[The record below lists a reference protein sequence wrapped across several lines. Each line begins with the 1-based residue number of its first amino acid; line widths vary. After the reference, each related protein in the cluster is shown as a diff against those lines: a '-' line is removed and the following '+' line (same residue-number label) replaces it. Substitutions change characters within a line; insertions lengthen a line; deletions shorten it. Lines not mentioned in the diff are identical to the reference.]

1 MGHTKIHNGWGE
13 TMRVG
18 FIGLGAMGSRMAGRL
33 LAAHH
38 DVVVYDRTRENT
50 RPLEQRGAKVAATL
64 RQLAA
69 GVDIVLSSVT
79 NDAAVEQ
86 VMFGPDGVLAAA
98 RAGTIVVDMSTV
110 SPRTS
115 RRLHEAARS
124 KGVSVLD
131 APVSGSTVQAEQ
143 GQLVIFVGGEEDV
156 YQTCQA
162 ILAVLGSK
170 TFYLGSSGAGTTMKL
185 CVNTLLGLGVQALA
199 EAIALGLKAGL
210 PRERFLE
217 VLGETAVVSPSQKAK
232 LENARKDEY
241 PAAFALRLMF
251 KDFGLI
257 VETAME
263 LSVPMPATAAAVQVA
278 AAEHARQLAA
288 HSDEDFSVV
297 VRAMERLADL
307 NLAER
312 KPHRLKEL
320 LLYSHPSIE
329 RRILAATASRSRA
342 G

>member
-18 FIGLGAMGSRMAGRL
+18 FIGLGAMGSRMASRL

-38 DVVVYDRTRENT
+38 DVVVYNRSPERA
-50 RPLEQRGAKVAATL
+50 RPLEQRGAKVAATPK
-64 RQLAA
+64 QLAA
-69 GVDIVLSSVT
+69 GVDIVFSSVA
-79 NDAAVEQ
+79 NDAALEQ
-86 VMFGPDGVLAAA
+86 VMFGPDGALAGA
-98 RAGTIVVDMSTV
+98 RAGSVVIEMSTV
-110 SPRTS
+110 NPRTS
-115 RRLHEAARS
+115 RQVHEDARS

-156 YQTCQA
+156 YQKCQA

-170 TFYLGSSGAGTTMKL
+170 TFYLGPSGAGATMKL

-210 PRERFLE
+210 PRERFLQ
-217 VLGETAVVSPSQKAK
+217 VLGETAVVSPSQKSK
-232 LENARKDEY
+232 LENVRKGEY

-263 LSVPMPATAAAVQVA
+263 WSVPMPATAAAVQVA

-297 VRAMERLADL
+297 VRAMQRLAGID
-307 NLAER
+307 
-312 KPHRLKEL
+312 
-320 LLYSHPSIE
+320 
-329 RRILAATASRSRA
+329 A
-342 G
+342 GTPDPTSVR

>member
-1 MGHTKIHNGWGE
+1 
-13 TMRVG
+13 MRVG

-33 LAAHH
+33 LAARH
-38 DVVVYDRTRENT
+38 DVLVYNRTPQRT
-50 RPLEQRGAKVAATL
+50 RPLEQGGAKVAPTAK
-64 RQLAA
+64 QLAA
-69 GVDIVLSSVT
+69 GVDVVCSSVA
-79 NDAAVEQ
+79 NDAALEE
-86 VMFGPDGVLAAA
+86 VMFGPDGALAGA
-98 RAGTIVVDMSTV
+98 RPGAVVIEMSTV

-124 KGVSVLD
+124 KGVAVLD

-156 YQTCQA
+156 YQKCQP

-170 TFYLGSSGAGTTMKL
+170 TFYLGPSGAGATMKL

-210 PRERFLE
+210 PRERFIQ
-217 VLGETAVVSPSQKAK
+217 VLGETAVVSPSQKTK
-232 LENARKDEY
+232 LENARKDQY
-241 PAAFALRLMF
+241 PPAFALRLML

-257 VETAME
+257 VETGME

-278 AAEHARQLAA
+278 AAERGRQLAV

-297 VRAMERLADL
+297 VRAMERW
-307 NLAER
+307 
-312 KPHRLKEL
+312 
-320 LLYSHPSIE
+320 
-329 RRILAATASRSRA
+329 A
-342 G
+342 GVA

>member
-1 MGHTKIHNGWGE
+1 
-13 TMRVG
+13 MRVG
-18 FIGLGAMGSRMAGRL
+18 FIGLGAMGTRMAGRL

-38 DVVVYDRTRENT
+38 DVVVYNRTPERT
-50 RPLEQRGAKVAATL
+50 RPLEQRGAKVAATPKE
-64 RQLAA
+64 LAA
-69 GVDIVLSSVT
+69 GVEIVFSSVA
-79 NDAAVEQ
+79 NDAALEQ
-86 VMFGPDGVLAAA
+86 VMFGPDGALAGT
-98 RAGTIVVDMSTV
+98 RAGTTVVEMSTV
-110 SPRTS
+110 NPRTS
-115 RRLHEAARS
+115 RRLHEAARG

-156 YQTCQA
+156 YQRCQS

-170 TFYLGSSGAGTTMKL
+170 TFYLGPSGAGATMKL

-199 EAIALGLKAGL
+199 EAVALGVKAGL
-210 PRERFLE
+210 PRERFLQ

-232 LENARKDEY
+232 LENVRKDEY
-241 PAAFALRLMF
+241 PPAFALRLMF

-263 LSVPMPATAAAVQVA
+263 FSVPMPATAAAVQVA

-288 HSDEDFSVV
+288 HIDEDFSAV
-297 VRAMERLADL
+297 VRAMERLAGV
-307 NLAER
+307 
-312 KPHRLKEL
+312 
-320 LLYSHPSIE
+320 
-329 RRILAATASRSRA
+329 A

>member
-1 MGHTKIHNGWGE
+1 
-13 TMRVG
+13 MRLG

-38 DVVVYDRTRENT
+38 DVVVYNRTPERT
-50 RPLEQRGAKVAATL
+50 RPLEQRGAKVAATAQ
-64 RQLAA
+64 QLAA
-69 GVDIVLSSVT
+69 GVEMVFSSVA
-79 NDAAVEQ
+79 NDAALEQ
-86 VMFGPDGVLAAA
+86 VMFGPDGALAGA
-98 RAGTIVVDMSTV
+98 RAGTIVIEMSTV
-110 SPRTS
+110 NPRTS

-124 KGVSVLD
+124 NGVAVLD

-156 YQTCQA
+156 YQKCQPV
-162 ILAVLGSK
+162 LAVLGGK
-170 TFYLGSSGAGTTMKL
+170 TFYLGPSGAGATMKL

-199 EAIALGLKAGL
+199 EAIALGVKAGL
-210 PRERFLE
+210 PRERFLQ

-232 LENARKDEY
+232 LENARKDDY

-297 VRAMERLADL
+297 VRAMERLAGV
-307 NLAER
+307 A
-312 KPHRLKEL
+312 
-320 LLYSHPSIE
+320 
-329 RRILAATASRSRA
+329 RA
-342 G
+342 Q

>member
-1 MGHTKIHNGWGE
+1 MP
-13 TMRVG
+13 VG

-33 LAAHH
+33 LAARH
-38 DVVVYDRTRENT
+38 DVLVYNRTPERT
-50 RPLEQRGAKVAATL
+50 RPLEQSGAKVAPTAK
-64 RQLAA
+64 QLAA
-69 GVDIVLSSVT
+69 GVDVVCSSVA
-79 NDAAVEQ
+79 NDAALEE
-86 VMFGPDGVLAAA
+86 VMFGPDGALAGA
-98 RAGTIVVDMSTV
+98 RPGTVVIEMSTV

-124 KGVSVLD
+124 KGVAVLD

-156 YQTCQA
+156 YQKCQP

-170 TFYLGSSGAGTTMKL
+170 TFYLGLSGAGATMKL

-210 PRERFLE
+210 PRERFIQ

-241 PAAFALRLMF
+241 PPAFALRLML

-257 VETAME
+257 VETGME

-278 AAEHARQLAA
+278 AAERGRQLAT

-297 VRAMERLADL
+297 VRAMERW
-307 NLAER
+307 
-312 KPHRLKEL
+312 
-320 LLYSHPSIE
+320 
-329 RRILAATASRSRA
+329 A
-342 G
+342 GVA

>member
-1 MGHTKIHNGWGE
+1 VIE
-13 TMRVG
+13 
-18 FIGLGAMGSRMAGRL
+18 
-33 LAAHH
+33 
-38 DVVVYDRTRENT
+38 
-50 RPLEQRGAKVAATL
+50 
-64 RQLAA
+64 
-69 GVDIVLSSVT
+69 
-79 NDAAVEQ
+79 
-86 VMFGPDGVLAAA
+86 
-98 RAGTIVVDMSTV
+98 MSTV
-110 SPRTS
+110 NPRIS

-156 YQTCQA
+156 YEKCRPV
-162 ILAVLGSK
+162 LAVLGSK
-170 TFYLGSSGAGTTMKL
+170 TFYLGPSGAGATMKL

-210 PRERFLE
+210 PRERFLQ

-257 VETAME
+257 VETALE
-263 LSVPMPATAAAVQVA
+263 LAVPMPATAAAVQVA
-278 AAEHARQLAA
+278 AAEHTRQLAT

-297 VRAMERLADL
+297 VRAMERLAGV
-307 NLAER
+307 A
-312 KPHRLKEL
+312 
-320 LLYSHPSIE
+320 
-329 RRILAATASRSRA
+329 
-342 G
+342 

>member
-1 MGHTKIHNGWGE
+1 
-13 TMRVG
+13 MRVG

-38 DVVVYDRTRENT
+38 EVVVYNRTRERT
-50 RPLEQRGAKVAATL
+50 RPLERHGAKVAATP
-64 RQLAA
+64 RELAA
-69 GVDIVLSSVT
+69 AVDIVCSSVA
-79 NDAAVEQ
+79 NDVALEQ
-86 VMFGPDGVLAAA
+86 VMFGPDGVLAGI
-98 RAGTIVVDMSTV
+98 RAGTIGVELSTV
-110 SPRTS
+110 NPRIS

-131 APVSGSTVQAEQ
+131 APVSGSTAQAEQ

-156 YQTCQA
+156 YQTCQP

-170 TFYLGSSGAGTTMKL
+170 TFYLGPSGAGATMKL

-199 EAIALGLKAGL
+199 EAIALGVKAGL
-210 PRERFLE
+210 PRERFLQ
-217 VLGETAVVSPSQKAK
+217 VLGETAVVSPSQKSK
-232 LENARKDEY
+232 LENVRKDEY

-297 VRAMERLADL
+297 VRAMER
-307 NLAER
+307 
-312 KPHRLKEL
+312 
-320 LLYSHPSIE
+320 S
-329 RRILAATASRSRA
+329 A
-342 G
+342 GVA

>member
-1 MGHTKIHNGWGE
+1 
-13 TMRVG
+13 MRLG

-38 DVVVYDRTRENT
+38 DVVVYNRTPERT
-50 RPLEQRGAKVAATL
+50 RPLEQRGAKVAATAQ
-64 RQLAA
+64 QLAA
-69 GVDIVLSSVT
+69 GVEMVFSSVA
-79 NDAAVEQ
+79 NDAALEQ
-86 VMFGPDGVLAAA
+86 VMFGPDGALAGA
-98 RAGTIVVDMSTV
+98 RAGTIVIEMSTV
-110 SPRTS
+110 NPRTS

-124 KGVSVLD
+124 NGVAVLD

-156 YQTCQA
+156 YQKCQPV
-162 ILAVLGSK
+162 LAVLGGK
-170 TFYLGSSGAGTTMKL
+170 AFYLGPSGAGATMKL

-199 EAIALGLKAGL
+199 EAIALGVKAGL
-210 PRERFLE
+210 PRERFLQ
-217 VLGETAVVSPSQKAK
+217 VLGETAVVSPSQRAK

-263 LSVPMPATAAAVQVA
+263 LSVAMPATAAAVQVA
-278 AAEHARQLAA
+278 AAEHARQVAA

-297 VRAMERLADL
+297 VRAMERLAGV
-307 NLAER
+307 A
-312 KPHRLKEL
+312 
-320 LLYSHPSIE
+320 
-329 RRILAATASRSRA
+329 
-342 G
+342 

>member
-1 MGHTKIHNGWGE
+1 
-13 TMRVG
+13 MRVG

-38 DVVVYDRTRENT
+38 EVVVYNRTRERT
-50 RPLEQRGAKVAATL
+50 RPLEQLGAKVAATP
-64 RQLAA
+64 RELAA
-69 GVDIVLSSVT
+69 AVDIVCSSVA
-79 NDAAVEQ
+79 NDVALEQ
-86 VMFGPDGVLAAA
+86 VMFGPDGALAGI
-98 RAGTIVVDMSTV
+98 RSGTIVVELSTV
-110 SPRTS
+110 NPRTS

-124 KGVSVLD
+124 NGVSALD
-131 APVSGSTVQAEQ
+131 APVSGSTAQAEQ

-156 YQTCQA
+156 YQKCQP

-170 TFYLGSSGAGTTMKL
+170 TFYLGPSGAGATMKL

-199 EAIALGLKAGL
+199 EAIALGVKAGL
-210 PRERFLE
+210 PRERFLQ
-217 VLGETAVVSPSQKAK
+217 VLGETAVVSPSQKSK
-232 LENARKDEY
+232 LENVRKDEY

-288 HSDEDFSVV
+288 HTDEDFSAV
-297 VRAMERLADL
+297 VRAMQRLAGI
-307 NLAER
+307 A
-312 KPHRLKEL
+312 
-320 LLYSHPSIE
+320 
-329 RRILAATASRSRA
+329 
-342 G
+342 

>member
-1 MGHTKIHNGWGE
+1 
-13 TMRVG
+13 MRVG

-33 LAAHH
+33 LAARH
-38 DVVVYDRTRENT
+38 DVVVYNRTRERT
-50 RPLEQRGAKVAATL
+50 RPLEQGGAKVAATAQ
-64 RQLAA
+64 QLAA
-69 GVDIVLSSVT
+69 GVDIVFSSVA
-79 NDAAVEQ
+79 NDAALQQ
-86 VMFGPDGVLAAA
+86 VMFGPDGALEGT
-98 RAGTIVVDMSTV
+98 RAGSIVIEMSTV
-110 SPRTS
+110 NPRTS
-115 RRLHEAARS
+115 RHLHESARS

-156 YQTCQA
+156 YQKCQP

-170 TFYLGSSGAGTTMKL
+170 TFYLGSSGAGATMKL

-199 EAIALGLKAGL
+199 EAIALGVKAGL
-210 PRERFLE
+210 PRERFLQ

-232 LENARKDEY
+232 LENVRTNEY
-241 PAAFALRLMF
+241 LPAFALRLMF

-297 VRAMERLADL
+297 VRAMER
-307 NLAER
+307 
-312 KPHRLKEL
+312 
-320 LLYSHPSIE
+320 S
-329 RRILAATASRSRA
+329 A
-342 G
+342 GVA

>member
-1 MGHTKIHNGWGE
+1 
-13 TMRVG
+13 MRVG

-38 DVVVYDRTRENT
+38 DVLVYNRTQDRT
-50 RPLEQRGAKVAATL
+50 RPLEQRGAQVAATS

-69 GVDIVLSSVT
+69 GVDVVFSSVA
-79 NDAAVEQ
+79 NDAALEQ
-86 VMFGPDGVLAAA
+86 VMFGPDGALSGA
-98 RAGTIVVDMSTV
+98 RAGAIVIEMSTV
-110 SPRTS
+110 NPGTS

-156 YQTCQA
+156 YQRCQPV
-162 ILAVLGSK
+162 LAVLGSK
-170 TFYLGSSGAGTTMKL
+170 TFYLGPSGAGATMKL

-199 EAIALGLKAGL
+199 EAIALGVKAGL
-210 PRERFLE
+210 PRERFFQ
-217 VLGETAVVSPSQKAK
+217 VLGETAVVSPSQRSK

-257 VETAME
+257 LETAME

-278 AAEHARQLAA
+278 AAERARQLAA
-288 HSDEDFSVV
+288 HSDDEDFSVV
-297 VRAMERLADL
+297 VRAMERLA
-307 NLAER
+307 
-312 KPHRLKEL
+312 
-320 LLYSHPSIE
+320 
-329 RRILAATASRSRA
+329 
-342 G
+342 GVG